1 VEHPGAEPLA
11 SPLMAW
17 VSTESTG
24 SCARKIEDAGVPWV
38 SRIRYRRLASLTRS
52 GVDQIMSRAVR

>member
-1 VEHPGAEPLA
+1 
-11 SPLMAW
+11 MAW